1 MMNMKKVEK
10 IILSTNDSRHFNREL
25 TNLSGSGYSIVPGT
39 MHVSSHERTAD
50 SEFERSQQKE
60 GCRFFRETFIVQME
74 REVEIPEEQ
83 KPLQQIPPKDT
94 DYNHTQ
100 FP

>member
-1 MMNMKKVEK
+1 MKKVEK
-10 IILSTNDSRHFNREL
+10 IAISTNDHHQFNSEVSRC
-25 TNLSGSGYSIVPGT
+25 SGYGYTVVPGT
-39 MHVSSHERTAD
+39 MHVSSHERGPT
-50 SEFERSQQKE
+50 SGHEQTLQK
-60 GCRFFRETFIVQME
+60 GGVRFIREVFFVQME

-83 KPLQQIPPKDT
+83 KPLQQIPPKET